1 MTNSTTSST
10 ILLMNTLAS
19 LLPANVARANFYR
32 ILDEVTTHLRQFTI
46 THRGKQQAVVM
57 SAEEFASWQETL
69 EIISDKKLFRFYCF
83 GITCTFGLFIV
94 DISPTCQIH
103 FG

>member
-1 MTNSTTSST
+1 
-10 ILLMNTLAS
+10 MNTLAS

-69 EIISDKKLFRFYCF
+69 EIISDKKLLNSIRR
-83 GITCTFGLFIV
+83 GLKSKKRYSAKQANKIV
-94 DISPTCQIH
+94 
-103 FG
+103 GW